1 MTKGLPLECPV
12 CLESIKTPRTLEC
25 GHCFH
30 ARCVSKWFAR
40 RGVATCPSCRRPALR
55 WLAKSR
61 AKLSTRLTAF
71 VDTVEIGAHTQRRP
85 GEFWPAWLSA
95 QVLASESFDAQE
107 KAFLRDISFQ
117 SFDRVSYFA
126 MLRRVEAFERDAK
139 NIDTQQCPHRE
150 TQEEAPMGECLATTS
165 IPPQFPSSPCP
176 RP

>member
-1 MTKGLPLECPV
+1 MTGLPLECPV
-12 CLESIKTPRTLEC
+12 CLDFIKTPRTLEC
-25 GHCFH
+25 GHRFH

-40 RGVATCPSCRRPALR
+40 RGAATCPCCRRPALR

-71 VDTVEIGAHTQRRP
+71 VDTLDGTREA

-117 SFDRVSYFA
+117 SFDRASYFA
-126 MLRRVEAFERDAK
+126 TLRKVEAFERDAK
-139 NIDTQQCPHRE
+139 NVDSTQQCPRP
-150 TQEEAPMGECLATTS
+150 TPPEEPCLATTS
-165 IPPQFPSSPCP
+165 IPPRSPS
-176 RP
+176 